1 MKKYIFH
8 LLLSLTFL
16 LYCGNLDRDNVL
28 DPKNPNSKAN
38 RVVLVELFVVE
49 NTGYEYCN
57 TALDGLEELCE
68 SDNYRGKVLLLEYH
82 LKKDNLNDSFAL
94 PQCYDRYVEYEPVQS
109 DRGIPD
115 AFFNGKIE
123 RVQGA
128 SLDKAGARYDDVLTG
143 LTGKKSYFRFEVN
156 KQVEGN
162 SIDLDVKVIRLG
174 RNKKQDLNL
183 FVVLYED
190 IETDLHHYVVKKIFQ
205 PQTINSI
212 EPGEVKSFYF
222 SDHLISIQKME
233 NIHAV
238 VFIQDQNETTMEV
251 YQAAKF

>member
-8 LLLSLTFL
+8 LLVFL
-16 LYCGNLDRDNVL
+16 IILLRCGNHDRDNAL

-38 RVVLVELFVVE
+38 RIILIELFVVE

-57 TALDGLEELCE
+57 TALENLEEICE

-82 LKKDNLNDSFAL
+82 LRKDDLNDSYAL
-94 PQCYDRYVEYEPVQS
+94 PQCYDRYVEYAPLQS

-115 AFFNGKIE
+115 AFLNGKID

-128 SLDKAGARYDDVLTG
+128 SVEKASARYDDVLSG

-162 SIDLDVKVIRLG
+162 SIDLDVKVVRLG

-190 IETDLHHYVVKKIFQ
+190 IETDLHHYVVRKIFQ

-212 EPGEVKSFYF
+212 KPGEVKSFFF
-222 SDHLISIQKME
+222 SDHSNNIQNME
-233 NIHAV
+233 NVHAV
-238 VFIQDQNETTMEV
+238 VFIQGQDKTTMEV